1 MEGDEV
7 VRAAREL
14 ARDREDLLRDVDVD
28 LPEQLIERLDQAD
41 RGDDVTDEIVD
52 LLAGDPRTR
61 AALSERLQALDNA
74 RGADDVQLPGRADP
88 SDAIWY
94 ACPTCDYRYPVFELG
109 EDVPPCPHG
118 HGPLRRV

>member
-7 VRAAREL
+7 VRAAREV
-14 ARDREDLLRDVDVD
+14 ARDQEDLLRQVDAD
-28 LPEQLIERLDQAD
+28 LPERLGERLDRAD
-41 RGDDVTDEIVD
+41 SGDDVADEIVD

-74 RGADDVQLPGRADP
+74 RGADDGELPGRADP

-94 ACPTCDYRYPVFELG
+94 ACPTCGYRYPVFELG
-109 EDVPPCPHG
+109 EDVPSCPNG